1 MFVPDVLE
9 PEAGTY
15 YLLVGSGD
23 REKPLSVFDTA
34 TGISNYFFMI
44 KDRPGDTSWL
54 SSESSNCGGDSVVC
68 LASLLEIPSTGNPSD
83 TDLAAKKGWY
93 LPLTSTEQ
101 VVTSAITVFN
111 TVTFSTHQPATSS
124 DDEEDEED
132 ADICGSNLGETRV
145 YNVAF
150 RNAAPSG
157 TNPSRS
163 QEVAGGGLP
172 PSPVAGMVTLDN
184 GQTLPF
190 IIGASPDSPLE
201 GTLPPSVSTSSAPK
215 GRVYWYIEQ

>member
-1 MFVPDVLE
+1 MFAPDVVE
-9 PEAGTY
+9 PVSGTY
-15 YLLVGSGD
+15 YLLVGTGD

-34 TGISNYFFMI
+34 AGISNYFFLV
-44 KDRPGDTSWL
+44 KDKPGDAGWL
-54 SSESSNCGGDSVVC
+54 AGESSNCGGDAVIC

-101 VVTSAITVFN
+101 VVTSAITVFD
-111 TVTFSTHQPATSS
+111 TVTFSTHQPATS
-124 DDEEDEED
+124 DDEDDED

-145 YNVAF
+145 YNIAF
-150 RNAAPSG
+150 KNAAPG
-157 TNPSRS
+157 GGNTNRS
-163 QEVAGGGLP
+163 EEVSGGGLP

-190 IIGASPDSPLE
+190 VIGASPDSPLE
-201 GTLPPSVSTSSAPK
+201 GKLPTSTSISSAPK